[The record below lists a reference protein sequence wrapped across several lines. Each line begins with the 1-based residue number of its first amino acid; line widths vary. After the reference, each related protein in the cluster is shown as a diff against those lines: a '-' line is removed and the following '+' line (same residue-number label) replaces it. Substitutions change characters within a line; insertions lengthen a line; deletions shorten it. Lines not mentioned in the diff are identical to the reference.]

1 MSRKNSRVARRKT
14 IRKYQAGP
22 PAKGNRRLAPVPIET
37 VVVPKGKCF
46 IRSRNGKLKFTREQV
61 DAALRQAQHGRAIRG
76 SDKVESRYYACEDG
90 RPSGCGMY
98 HLTSREQWTA
108 PK

>member
-1 MSRKNSRVARRKT
+1 MPRKNTRVARRKT
-14 IRKYQAGP
+14 IRKYQAAQ

-46 IRSRNGKLKFTREQV
+46 FRSRNGKLKFTKEQA
-61 DAALRQAQHGRAIRG
+61 DSALRQAQHGRAIRG
-76 SDKVESRYYACEDG
+76 SDKVESRYYLCEDG
-90 RPSGCGMY
+90 RAGSCGFY